1 MDDRIKLMKLNET
14 LVYCYNVSIIVRL
27 QLYFNTCIKVSIQ
40 HLNHIISFNIFK

>member
-27 QLYFNTCIKVSIQ
+27 QLYTCIKVSIQ